1 MGNRIGVDSIR
12 LNRLVG
18 NSKTKKEKE
27 KMKNQF
33 IAILVQ
39 LLKDKNGNHSL
50 REVATALFVIVLLVS
65 WIAAQFFDKQMPEY
79 MFYAFVSLVGA
90 GCFGYSIEKKQ
101 V

>member
-1 MGNRIGVDSIR
+1 
-12 LNRLVG
+12 
-18 NSKTKKEKE
+18 
-27 KMKNQF
+27 MKNQF
-33 IAILVQ
+33 ITALAQ

-50 REVATALFVIVLLVS
+50 REVATAIFVLVLLVS
-65 WIAAQFFDKQMPEY
+65 WIAEQFFEKPMPEY